1 MKTQRRS
8 FTPPFHQFS
17 LKNSESYRLHGDLRQ
32 FDLFRIVYTKIRS
45 RVPCRTL
52 PGCWVYTGSTAQA
65 TNPLT
70 HLFRSGPH
78 ASTMM
83 HDGNLLRGFAAEGAV
98 RLGLLQPV
106 EDHRGPLPTY
116 NAPPRHARARHR
128 EAIARLA
135 SSHAPC
141 AVTSLCGPY
150 TVRMASHT
158 SPKHCPAC
166 SMPPSWQMLPALGWR
181 ALPACSPRALDRCPC
196 KLPRSARCPNP
207 SPGLQAMWFTNSD
220 HIGAHCDVHATQHY
234 GSSYGVTSDET
245 KGAT

>member
-1 MKTQRRS
+1 MMGTS
-8 FTPPFHQFS
+8 SAALP
-17 LKNSESYRLHGDLRQ
+17 LRVRCV
-32 FDLFRIVYTKIRS
+32 LV
-45 RVPCRTL
+45 L
-52 PGCWVYTGSTAQA
+52 
-65 TNPLT
+65 
-70 HLFRSGPH
+70 SGPWKI
-78 ASTMM
+78 TV
-83 HDGNLLRGFAAEGAV
+83 DPYLLTTHPRG
-98 RLGLLQPV
+98 
-106 EDHRGPLPTY
+106 
-116 NAPPRHARARHR
+116 ARARHS

-181 ALPACSPRALDRCPC
+181 ALPACSPRAPDRCPC